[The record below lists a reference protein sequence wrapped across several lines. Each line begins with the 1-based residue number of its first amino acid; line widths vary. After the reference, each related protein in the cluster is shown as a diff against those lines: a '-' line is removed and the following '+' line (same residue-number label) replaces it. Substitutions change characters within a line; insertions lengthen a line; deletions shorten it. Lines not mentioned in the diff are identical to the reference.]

1 MKRKTQ
7 DAEIAERKKFL
18 DVYSEFDVWLRS
30 MGFRLG
36 NSEETSTP
44 ADYNYSHYDN
54 YVDSLVGVECY
65 IQETLNLSIRF
76 LRDRNEHKFMFV
88 GNMGSHSE
96 TYTIEEATK
105 IILEDAK
112 RIRDIKLAEL
122 KILENI

>member
-7 DAEIAERKKFL
+7 DTEIAERKKFL
-18 DVYSEFDVWLRS
+18 AVYEEFNAWLRS
-30 MGFRLG
+30 IGFRQG
-36 NSEETSTP
+36 NVDESSTP
-44 ADYNYSHYDN
+44 ADYNYSFYDKHI
-54 YVDSLVGVECY
+54 DSLVGVECY

-96 TYTIEEATK
+96 VYTIEEATK